1 MTVPDNDAAA
11 KAPLVEVRSLSK
23 SFQGQQALKGVS
35 LTLQRGRVKALIGH
49 NGSGKLTLI
58 KVLSGFHLPDP
69 DGGSVWVDGV
79 RMKLGDPVVSARLGL
94 RFIHQDLGLLDQLS
108 VVENLKLG
116 GGGYASREVG
126 PIRWRTEVREAARM
140 LDGYDIKISPSAR
153 MSSASPVQRTE
164 IAIVRALQDEENVRV
179 LVLDEPTAT
188 LPDAEVTKLFR
199 TIRIAVARGIS
210 VMYVSHRLEELYEIA
225 DDLLVLRDGQVVGEG
240 TPESIDRSQLIGL
253 ITGSAP
259 MEAQSPGLTSRT
271 APGQPLDSKRAPLLR
286 LDGIAAG
293 HLKQLSLDV
302 RAGEIVGLAGL
313 AGSGVHD
320 LPELLVGRIPVSAGS
335 ISVDGHVWT
344 KADPV
349 VALRHGLAVL
359 PGAKSLKSIASMN
372 VRENVTL
379 PSLSRF
385 WRKGIFRYADERHEV
400 TDLLVRYAV
409 QPRSPERGFATLSG
423 GNQQKACVA
432 KWMRTNPKL
441 LVLDEPTA
449 GVNVG
454 GRLEILRLIRET
466 ADHGVGVLI
475 CSSDLEDLADICE
488 RVVIVRQGAND
499 GELVGPDV
507 RREIITARC
516 Y

>member
-1 MTVPDNDAAA
+1 MPAEDGGTATP
-11 KAPLVEVRSLSK
+11 PLVEVRSVSK

-35 LTLQRGRVKALIGH
+35 LTLHRGRVKALIGH
-49 NGSGKLTLI
+49 NGSGKSTLI

-69 DGGSVWVDGV
+69 DDGSVWVDEV
-79 RMKLGDPVVSARLGL
+79 RLRLGDPVASARLGL
-94 RFIHQDLGLLDQLS
+94 RFIHQDLGLLDQLT

-116 GGGYASREVG
+116 GGSYASREVG
-126 PIRWRTEVREAARM
+126 PIRWRTERREAAR
-140 LDGYDIKISPSAR
+140 LLGSYDIRISPSAL

-188 LPDAEVTKLFR
+188 LPDAEVAKLFR
-199 TIRIAVARGIS
+199 TIRIAVRRGIS
-210 VMYVSHRLEELYEIA
+210 VLYVSHRLEELYEIA
-225 DDLLVLRDGQVVGEG
+225 DDFLVLRDGQVVGEG
-240 TPESIDRSQLIGL
+240 TPASIDRAHLIEL

-259 MEAQSPGLTSRT
+259 VATRSTRLTSAAGSNEPSSESAR
-271 APGQPLDSKRAPLLR
+271 LLR
-286 LDGIAAG
+286 LEGVAAG
-293 HLKQLSLDV
+293 HLRRLNLDV

-335 ISVDGHVWT
+335 ISVDGQVWA

-349 VALRHGLAVL
+349 VALLHRVAVL
-359 PGAKSLKSIASMN
+359 PGAKQLKSIGSMN

-379 PSLSRF
+379 PSISRF
-385 WRKGIFRYADERHEV
+385 WRKGFFRYADERREV
-400 TDLLVRYAV
+400 SDLLVDYAIL
-409 QPRSPERGFATLSG
+409 PRSTERGFSTLSG

-432 KWMRTNPKL
+432 KWMRTKPKL

-449 GVNVG
+449 GVDVG
-454 GRLEILRLIRET
+454 GRLEILRLIRQA
-466 ADHGVGVLI
+466 ADDGVGVLI

-488 RVVIVRQGAND
+488 RVIIVRQGVDD
-499 GELVGPDV
+499 GELAGDEVK
-507 RREIITARC
+507 REIITAKC

>member
-1 MTVPDNDAAA
+1 
-11 KAPLVEVRSLSK
+11 
-23 SFQGQQALKGVS
+23 
-35 LTLQRGRVKALIGH
+35 
-49 NGSGKLTLI
+49 
-58 KVLSGFHLPDP
+58 
-69 DGGSVWVDGV
+69 
-79 RMKLGDPVVSARLGL
+79 
-94 RFIHQDLGLLDQLS
+94 
-108 VVENLKLG
+108 
-116 GGGYASREVG
+116 
-126 PIRWRTEVREAARM
+126 
-140 LDGYDIKISPSAR
+140 

-188 LPDAEVTKLFR
+188 LPDAQVAKLFR
-199 TIRIAVARGIS
+199 TVRIAVARGIS

-225 DDLLVLRDGQVVGEG
+225 DDFLVLRDGQVVGEG
-240 TPESIDRSQLIGL
+240 TPESIDRARLVELIP
-253 ITGSAP
+253 GSSP
-259 MEAQSPGLTSRT
+259 METGNARVTPTT
-271 APGQPLDSKRAPLLR
+271 ASTPPAGSEPARLLR

-293 HLKQLSLDV
+293 HLKRLSLDV

-320 LPELLVGRIPVSAGS
+320 LPELLVGRIPVSAGT
-335 ISVDGHVWT
+335 ISVNGQVWA

-349 VALRHGLAVL
+349 VALRHGVAVL

-379 PSLSRF
+379 PAISRF
-385 WRKGIFRYADERHEV
+385 WRKGVFRYADERREV
-400 TDLLVRYAV
+400 SDLLVSYAV
-409 QPRSPERGFATLSG
+409 RPRSPERGFATLSG

-449 GVNVG
+449 GVDVG
-454 GRLEILRLIRET
+454 GRHEILRLIRQT

-475 CSSDLEDLADICE
+475 CSSDLDDLADICE
-488 RVVIVRQGAND
+488 RVVIVRQGVDA
-499 GELVGPDV
+499 GELVGGEV
-507 RREIITARC
+507 KREIITAKC